1 MSFKPNKGQTH
12 QVLNQPVPLIGHN
25 AYQQDKILKHYVSA
39 FYGRNDIDVL
49 NEYGAQVGEELLL
62 AGFDANKYKPE
73 FVSHDRFGR
82 RTDEVIYHPSY
93 HRLMSEAMKV
103 GHHSLPFNKLRSVLN
118 SSAYNDNQ
126 VQGTSDGQNASHVI
140 RAALTSLHTQADPG
154 SGCPLTMTFAS
165 VPAFQCSE
173 SLAQIWLPKV
183 LANHYDPENKPYF
196 EKSSV
201 TIGMAM
207 TEKQGG
213 SDVRA
218 NTTVAYPLK
227 KGEVGYRDEK
237 EQVAL
242 ADVDEFELIGHKW
255 FCSAP
260 MCDAFLTLAYEDGQ
274 EQLSCFVVPRWRP
287 DGAKNP
293 MEIQRLKDK
302 KGNVSN
308 ASSEIEYRGA
318 FAWRLGEQGKGVKT
332 IIQMVGLTR
341 FDCIV
346 GSATLM
352 HQATQQAV
360 FHSMQRQ
367 AFGKRLTQQP
377 LMQNVLADLAL
388 ESEAAMAMAFH
399 SAHCLQEGNSEFIRV
414 ASAIGKYW
422 VCKRAAAHT
431 AEAMECVGGVGLIG
445 DSVFS
450 RLYTESP
457 VNAIWEGS
465 GNVQCLDVLRI
476 LHKDKDGLNAFMDEI
491 KLASGINQ
499 SFDDYLLRIPEL
511 LALTLNNQCF
521 ARRLVESLALVWQA
535 SVLLRFADDKAVA
548 DSFIESRIAQG
559 HSGMFG
565 SLVFYDKSAKE
576 VETLLSSIINRYELA
591 EIE

>member
-1 MSFKPNKGQTH
+1 MTFKPNKGQTH
-12 QVLNQPVPLIGHN
+12 QVHNQPTALIGHN
-25 AYQQDKILKHYVSA
+25 AYQQDKILRHYVSA
-39 FYGRNDIDVL
+39 FYGRDDIALLND
-49 NEYGAQVGEELLL
+49 YGQLVGQELLH

-82 RTDEVIYHPSY
+82 RIDEVSYHPSY
-93 HRLMSEAMKV
+93 HQLMSAAMKA
-103 GHHSLPFNKLRSVLN
+103 GHHSLPFK
-118 SSAYNDNQ
+118 DH
-126 VQGTSDGQNASHVI
+126 TSYQNTDEQLGSHVI

-154 SGCPLTMTFAS
+154 SGCPLTMTFAA

-173 SLAQIWLPKV
+173 SLAKVWLPKV
-183 LANHYDPENKPYF
+183 LANRYEPDNKPYF

-218 NTTVAYPLK
+218 NSTVAFPLK
-227 KGEVGYRDEK
+227 KGEIPYSDSK

-260 MCDAFLTLAYEDGQ
+260 MCDAFLTLAYEDGHS
-274 EQLSCFVVPRWRP
+274 QLSCFVVPRWRP
-287 DGAKNP
+287 DGTKNP

-302 KGNVSN
+302 KGNISN

-360 FHSMQRQ
+360 FHSKHRQ
-367 AFGKRLTQQP
+367 AFGKTLIQQP

-388 ESEAAMAMAFH
+388 ESEAAMAIAFH
-399 SAHCLQEGNSEFIRV
+399 TASCLQSGNEAFVRV
-414 ASAIGKYW
+414 ASAVGKYW

-445 DSVFS
+445 DSVFA

-476 LHKDKDGLNAFMDEI
+476 LQKDTNGLSSFLDEVGQALGLN
-491 KLASGINQ
+491 N
-499 SFDDYLLRIPEL
+499 SFDNYFKQIPEL
-511 LALTLNNQCF
+511 LTKTLDNHIF
-521 ARRLVESLALVWQA
+521 ARRLVESMALAWQA
-535 SVLLRFADDKAVA
+535 SVLLRFSGDTRLAEL
-548 DSFIESRIAQG
+548 FINSRLTGG

-565 SLVFYDKSAKE
+565 TLLFETSKPYEAE
-576 VETLLSSIINRYELA
+576 ETLRSIINRYELVTL
-591 EIE
+591 